1 MFTTSL
7 TQNQHIMKTML
18 QLLLRP
24 MVLRTLGIALLAFAC
39 SEPDV
44 VPSKTPSGG
53 PQNISEEQD
62 GNSSEF
68 GRHWGRDAD
77 KYNLDVILLGPGKG
91 FGYIKFRQHKNETQ
105 MIYLDTWV
113 VGLQPNTSYQL
124 QRAVDTDLDASCTG
138 TSWLTLGKGLVPQSI
153 VTNNWVLELQ
163 NCFAVWQQF
172 SRLYVRY
179 SFKTKENTEAVLHS
193 SSCYGYT

>member
-1 MFTTSL
+1 
-7 TQNQHIMKTML
+7 MKTIL

-24 MVLRTLGIALLAFAC
+24 MVLRTLGIALFAIAC

-44 VPSKTPSGG
+44 VPSKNPSG
-53 PQNISEEQD
+53 PSQNISEAQE

-68 GRHWGRDAD
+68 GRHWGRDTVN
-77 KYNLDVILLGPGKG
+77 YNLDVILLGPGKG
-91 FGYIKFRQHKNETQ
+91 FGYIKFRQHKNESQ

-124 QRAVDTDLDASCTG
+124 QRAVDTVLDGNCTG

-153 VTNNWVLELQ
+153 VTNNWGSGVAEL
-163 NCFAVWQQF
+163 FRSVAAIPVGSTF
-172 SRLYVRY
+172 DIHFRIV
-179 SFKTKENTEAVLHS
+179 KENTEEVVLS
-193 SSCYGYT
+193 SSCYEYTVR